1 MNTKN
6 GQKDA
11 HQMPLPWQIN
21 GKKVDKRIYPE
32 TARPHGLRVFVYRE
46 CPNQPKHGWLRKVLE
61 EAWQDSGTVIIRS
74 RVVCHIDQ
82 QHVEEFPPQ
91 RLALSVLIPL
101 LALRP
106 PPEKEPCKMVKSIRF

>member
-11 HQMPLPWQIN
+11 NRMPLPWQVN

-32 TARPHGLRVFVYRE
+32 TARPHGLRVFVHRR
-46 CPNQPKHGWLRKVLE
+46 CPRYPFDGWSLKITE
-61 EAWQDSGTVIIRS
+61 EKWEGRNAVTFRS
-74 RVVCHIDQ
+74 RVVCHVDQ